1 MWCQDVLQNGAMQGI
16 PLFWPFATM
25 LCKERLMMLD
35 QQVPQ
40 CCPFQNVKS
49 VFTLRANHDKDHDKM
64 LNRTSFG
71 ASDDLVSAF
80 ERNSAIPGNVTELP
94 GAAPAGLD
102 LNRDMLAIL
111 V

>member
-25 LCKERLMMLD
+25 LCKECLMMLD

-40 CCPFQNVKS
+40 CCPFQNLKS

-102 LNRDMLAIL
+102 RSEER
-111 V
+111 

>member
-16 PLFWPFATM
+16 PLFWPFATVIF
-25 LCKERLMMLD
+25 KERLMMLD

-40 CCPFQNVKS
+40 CIPFQDVKS
-49 VFTLRANHDKDHDKM
+49 VFTLRANHDKDHDKT

-71 ASDDLVSAF
+71 ASDDLAVAF
-80 ERNSAIPGNVTELP
+80 ERNPAIPGNVCELP
-94 GAAPAGLD
+94 GRTAAGLD

>member
-40 CCPFQNVKS
+40 CGPCQNVKS
-49 VFTLRANHDKDHDKM
+49 VLTLRANHDKDHDET

-71 ASDDLVSAF
+71 ASDDLVLAF
-80 ERNSAIPGNVTELP
+80 ERNPAITGNVSELP
-94 GAAPAGLD
+94 RRTAAGLD
-102 LNRDMLAIL
+102 LNRNMFAFL